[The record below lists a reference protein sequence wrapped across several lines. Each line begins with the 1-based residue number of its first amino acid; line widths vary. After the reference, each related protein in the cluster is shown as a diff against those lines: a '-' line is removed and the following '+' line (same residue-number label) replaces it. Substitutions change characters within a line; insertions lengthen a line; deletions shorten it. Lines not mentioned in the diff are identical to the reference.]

1 MMRKYLVS
9 FILGLFFIA
18 VNGNPLTFH
27 PRYVNSYQF
36 SATDVWNL
44 DVQFTG
50 AAKLNIYMIAIVSA
64 KGKPVC
70 TIKSGAFQLV
80 PGAQSYSA
88 TTVNTSLLTYHSQ
101 AIADIES
108 ITGSFPS
115 GTYTVCY
122 NAYCVTGD
130 CDGQGSDALYN
141 EYPECF
147 ELLVEPPTPILL
159 AIPEDKAELEWK
171 RPTFNWIPPMPI
183 ATVNGFNYRY
193 ILVERSKN
201 QSCPDAVI
209 RNRPMYYQIGID
221 QPTLPYPAEM
231 NDLDTG
237 KVYCWKVDGL
247 VESVPVAQSE
257 VWEFRLK
264 PEEIEKK
271 DTFKFAKFTTR
282 LDAGNIQVRSNS
294 VLYFVC
300 TGSYNGEFLRIQMSG
315 DDNYSYLIENN
326 QIGVE
331 KVEIARPNE
340 YTNVLQHFGINK
352 YSMDL
357 SKIPGLATGYFTLEV
372 LGENHVPYFLKIQI
386 VD

>member
-159 AIPEDKAELEWK
+159 AIPEDKAASCALDC
-171 RPTFNWIPPMPI
+171 RDGG
-183 ATVNGFNYRY
+183 GF
-193 ILVERSKN
+193 
-201 QSCPDAVI
+201 C
-209 RNRPMYYQIGID
+209 
-221 QPTLPYPAEM
+221 
-231 NDLDTG
+231 
-237 KVYCWKVDGL
+237 
-247 VESVPVAQSE
+247 
-257 VWEFRLK
+257 F
-264 PEEIEKK
+264 
-271 DTFKFAKFTTR
+271 
-282 LDAGNIQVRSNS
+282 
-294 VLYFVC
+294 
-300 TGSYNGEFLRIQMSG
+300 
-315 DDNYSYLIENN
+315 
-326 QIGVE
+326 
-331 KVEIARPNE
+331 
-340 YTNVLQHFGINK
+340 
-352 YSMDL
+352 
-357 SKIPGLATGYFTLEV
+357 
-372 LGENHVPYFLKIQI
+372 
-386 VD
+386 